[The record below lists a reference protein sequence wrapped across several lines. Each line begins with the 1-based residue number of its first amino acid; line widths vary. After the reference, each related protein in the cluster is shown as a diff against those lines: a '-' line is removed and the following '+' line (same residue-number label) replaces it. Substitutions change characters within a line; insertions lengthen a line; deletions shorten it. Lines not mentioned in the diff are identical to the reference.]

1 MADIIPTE
9 DNEFREGF
17 TETNLK
23 YMRQFYT
30 AFPIRHAL
38 RDELS
43 WTHYRL
49 LMKVG
54 NEVERE
60 FYLKECIECNW
71 SSRQ

>member
-1 MADIIPTE
+1 
-9 DNEFREGF
+9 
-17 TETNLK
+17 
-23 YMRQFYT
+23 MRQFYA

-38 RDELS
+38 RDQLS

-60 FYLKECIECNW
+60 FYLREYN
-71 SSRQ
+71 R